1 MADELPTAILK
12 RVMSKPET
20 HGDEKKSKKMMGS
33 SGDEQLITDGEAAAA
48 IDKMMLEGAS
58 SSGVGDDKEEEEGVA
73 APFPNVHVKREL
85 SNDTT
90 HSSLSDGEGGGGG
103 ISSDIRKEGD
113 VVKVPTF
120 KKNDNPSNN
129 HQDEVAAPSI
139 PSNNNNNK
147 SIMTR
152 QVSHDG
158 SEANRS
164 RSSSS
169 SENGNRPSSVG
180 NWGWFED
187 VHGHESAFL
196 PGLMGGNGS
205 RNASRD
211 NSMNRNRRGS
221 TDNNGSSGSNS
232 ASKKKKGGLLH
243 IGSELMSNVI
253 QAFNEPQRGKSLYFC
268 FFHFDLMVVDFYI

>member
-33 SGDEQLITDGEAAAA
+33 SGDEVLITDGEAAAA
-48 IDKMMLEGAS
+48 IDKIMLEGT
-58 SSGVGDDKEEEEGVA
+58 SGVGDEEDEEDSGVA

-90 HSSLSDGEGGGGG
+90 HSSLSDGEGGGGR
-103 ISSDIRKEGD
+103 DIMKEGD

-120 KKNDNPSNN
+120 NTKNDNPSNN
-129 HQDEVAAPSI
+129 QDEEVAASSPPSN
-139 PSNNNNNK
+139 NNNNNK

-221 TDNNGSSGSNS
+221 TDNNGGSSGSNS

-253 QAFNEPQRGKSLYFC
+253 QAFNEPQRGKSLYFV
-268 FFHFDLMVVDFYI
+268 FFILILWL

>member
-33 SGDEQLITDGEAAAA
+33 SGDNEQLITDGEAAAA

-58 SSGVGDDKEEEEGVA
+58 SSGVGDDKEEEGVVV

-169 SENGNRPSSVG
+169 ENGNRPSSVG

-196 PGLMGGNGS
+196 PGLMAGGS

-221 TDNNGSSGSNS
+221 TDNNNGSNNGS

-268 FFHFDLMVVDFYI
+268 FSF

>member
-33 SGDEQLITDGEAAAA
+33 SGDEVLITDGEAAAA
-48 IDKMMLEGAS
+48 IDKIMLEGT
-58 SSGVGDDKEEEEGVA
+58 SGVGDEEDEEGVA

-90 HSSLSDGEGGGGG
+90 HSSLSDGEGGGGR
-103 ISSDIRKEGD
+103 DIMKEGD

-120 KKNDNPSNN
+120 NTKNDNPSNN
-129 HQDEVAAPSI
+129 QDEEVAASSPPSN
-139 PSNNNNNK
+139 NNNNNK

-164 RSSSS
+164 RSSS

-211 NSMNRNRRGS
+211 NSMNRNSRRS
-221 TDNNGSSGSNS
+221 TDNNASSCSNS
-232 ASKKKKGGLLH
+232 ITNKYLIEAIVVVVVFDH
-243 IGSELMSNVI
+243 D
-253 QAFNEPQRGKSLYFC
+253 QKSFSATTDGFSHEHKQY
-268 FFHFDLMVVDFYI
+268 

>member
-33 SGDEQLITDGEAAAA
+33 SGDEVLITDGEAAAA
-48 IDKMMLEGAS
+48 IDKIMLEGT
-58 SSGVGDDKEEEEGVA
+58 SGVGDEEDEEGVA

-90 HSSLSDGEGGGGG
+90 HSSLSDGEGGG
-103 ISSDIRKEGD
+103 ISSDIMKEGD

-120 KKNDNPSNN
+120 KKTNSPNN
-129 HQDEVAAPSI
+129 HQDEEVAPSP
-139 PSNNNNNK
+139 PSNNNNNNK

-211 NSMNRNRRGS
+211 NSMNRRRGS
-221 TDNNGSSGSNS
+221 TDNNNGGSSGSNS

-268 FFHFDLMVVDFYI
+268 FDIMVEGEK

>member
-20 HGDEKKSKKMMGS
+20 HGDEKKSKKMGS
-33 SGDEQLITDGEAAAA
+33 ISSSDEQVLITDGEAAAA
-48 IDKMMLEGAS
+48 IDKIMLEGT
-58 SSGVGDDKEEEEGVA
+58 SGVGDEEDEEGVA

-90 HSSLSDGEGGGGG
+90 HSSLSDGEGGGGR
-103 ISSDIRKEGD
+103 DIMKEGD

-120 KKNDNPSNN
+120 NTKNDNPSNN
-129 HQDEVAAPSI
+129 QDEEVAASSPPSN
-139 PSNNNNNK
+139 NNNNNK

-205 RNASRD
+205 SRNASRD
-211 NSMNRNRRGS
+211 NSMNRRRGS
-221 TDNNGSSGSNS
+221 SDNNGSSGSNS

-253 QAFNEPQRGKSLYFC
+253 QAFNEPQRGKSLYFL
-268 FFHFDLMVVDFYI
+268 FFILILWL